1 MFDGRCYHCRD
12 AIKIDGFGICSQNR
26 IDPSLDSSEVSATAA
41 SHCTMHI
48 QCIVA
53 LRVKRLK
60 YLRTAGV
67 KELFDFIP
75 RTFGVSYYVVN
86 L

>member
-1 MFDGRCYHCRD
+1 MVMQYAGRTASIQVSY
-12 AIKIDGFGICSQNR
+12 
-26 IDPSLDSSEVSATAA
+26 SSEVSATAA

-53 LRVKRLK
+53 LRVKRLQ

-75 RTFGVSYYVVN
+75 RTFGLVTM